1 MGYIWSRTHT
11 EEDKPNRTHGMRYNL
26 SWIHEMGNMEWNT
39 RDATYSRVT
48 RNGNN
53 RNTRSGTHRDGTH
66 DVERIESGTH
76 TEWDTNR
83 TEWDIYEAVSTRSE
97 T

>member
-1 MGYIWSRTHT
+1 
-11 EEDKPNRTHGMRYNL
+11 MRYNL
-26 SWIHEMGNMEWNT
+26 SGIHEMGHTEWNT
-39 RDATYSRVT
+39 LDATYSRVT

-53 RNTRSGTHRDGTH
+53 RNSRSGTHSDGTH

-83 TEWDIYEAVSTRSE
+83 GYTHGVGHIWSGSHTE
-97 T
+97 